1 MLSPDFSLKSEV
13 KAIYVCAIL
22 ILSETNHLFM
32 PVDREL
38 AYESLKWI
46 DPKVYRAY
54 LRLKYREV
62 TDEEIQKDR
71 TSFYKLRIIAQTL
84 DVVDSLEQR
93 GVIEIIND
101 YENERIL
108 VRKNQY
114 QPNKPMDE
122 ARSH

>member
-1 MLSPDFSLKSEV
+1 MSIALHF
-13 KAIYVCAIL
+13 CL
-22 ILSETNHLFM
+22 I

-54 LRLKYREV
+54 LRLKYREI
-62 TDEEIQKDR
+62 TDEEFQKDR
-71 TSFYKLRIIAQTL
+71 ISFYKLRIIAQTL

-93 GVIEIIND
+93 GLVEIIND

-108 VRKNQY
+108 VRKNQH
-114 QPNKPMDE
+114 QPNKCDE
-122 ARSH
+122 SGFLVRV

>member
-1 MLSPDFSLKSEV
+1 
-13 KAIYVCAIL
+13 
-22 ILSETNHLFM
+22 M

-54 LRLKYREV
+54 LRLKYREI
-62 TDEEIQKDR
+62 TDEEFQKDR
-71 TSFYKLRIIAQTL
+71 ISFYQLRIIAQTL

-93 GVIEIIND
+93 GLVEIIND

-114 QPNKPMDE
+114 QPNKRDE
-122 ARSH
+122 SGFVV

>member
-1 MLSPDFSLKSEV
+1 MSIALHFYL
-13 KAIYVCAIL
+13 
-22 ILSETNHLFM
+22 M

-54 LRLKYREV
+54 LRLKHREV
-62 TDEEIQKDR
+62 TEEEFQKDR
-71 TSFYKLRIIAQTL
+71 ISFYKLRIIAQTL
-84 DVVDSLEQR
+84 DAVDSLEQR
-93 GVIEIIND
+93 GLIEIIND

-114 QPNKPMDE
+114 KPNRDK
-122 ARSH
+122 SGFVV